1 MYPFAFKVITY
12 DDGEYK
18 SEFGM
23 GLAES
28 FSDAMKQLEGHFGE
42 ELMTIKHLELFEAS
56 SIISMPKDAAE
67 EIINETYHTDKYF
80 DTSSKA
86 EEKDLF
92 M

>member
-1 MYPFAFKVITY
+1 MYPFAFKVITCY
-12 DDGEYK
+12 DGKYK

-28 FSDAMKQLEGHFGE
+28 FSDAMGQLEGHFGE

-67 EIINETYHTDKYF
+67 RIINEIYHTDEYF
-80 DTSSKA
+80 DIGSKA
-86 EEKDLF
+86 EEKELL